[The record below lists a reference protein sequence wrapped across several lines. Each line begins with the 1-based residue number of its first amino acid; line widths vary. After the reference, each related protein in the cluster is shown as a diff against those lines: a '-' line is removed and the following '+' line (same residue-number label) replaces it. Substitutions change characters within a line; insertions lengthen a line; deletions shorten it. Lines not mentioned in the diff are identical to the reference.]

1 MTPAKD
7 AILYFNITN
16 KWSKTIS
23 RGSDIDNNNIV
34 ELDDGKIIIDYENR
48 DILDLQVDKDVDL
61 DKYFEGVNVREINWR
76 ISDESILEIKEG
88 HIIPKKVGET
98 DTQEVMKPILFS
110 IRLLNSAR
118 NVKNKVE

>member
-98 DTQEVMKPILFS
+98 DTQEVMKKVLIHYILP
-110 IRLLNSAR
+110 
-118 NVKNKVE
+118 